1 MQASQFSIFLAAAFV
16 ALFSLQIS
24 AAVLPRQLI
33 PAAPARGKAA
43 STSLQAVTDG
53 LGMGGL
59 FLPAMITNAV
69 GKGLAAGGL

>member
-53 LGMGGL
+53 SVTTYPLPL
-59 FLPAMITNAV
+59 FFHSFITFVN
-69 GKGLAAGGL
+69 LDSHPI